1 MVKLSANQSLFFR
14 TVLPALFLAAYAAA
28 ALAWPS
34 GDPAAAEAG
43 ARFAKMGGV
52 LAGILCIA
60 CILISGHFVDEVWD
74 AGTSLV
80 VKKGGKQ
87 IDIPLSQV
95 TAIETSFIFRPAYA
109 IIVLKEPSAFGQRIN
124 FHPRDSWGMS
134 LVFEKNA
141 IVVGL
146 KEKIAPHAGAPV
158 KQGA

>member
-1 MVKLSANQSLFFR
+1 LTA
-14 TVLPALFLAAYAAA
+14 
-28 ALAWPS
+28 
-34 GDPAAAEAG
+34 
-43 ARFAKMGGV
+43 
-52 LAGILCIA
+52 ILCVA

-74 AGTSLV
+74 AGKSLM
-80 VKKGGKQ
+80 VKKGRKQ

-95 TAIETSFIFRPAYA
+95 AAIETSFIFRPAYA
-109 IIVLKEPSAFGQRIN
+109 IIVLKEPSAFGKRIN

-146 KEKIAPHAGAPV
+146 REKIAPHATAPT

>member
-1 MVKLSANQSLFFR
+1 MEKISANQSLFFR
-14 TVLPALFLAAYAAA
+14 SVLPVLFLAAYAAA

-34 GDPAAAEAG
+34 GLPAAAEAG
-43 ARFAKMGGV
+43 ARFAKI
-52 LAGILCIA
+52 AGLLTAILCVA

-74 AGTSLV
+74 AGKSLM
-80 VKKGGKQ
+80 VKKGRKQ

-95 TAIETSFIFRPAYA
+95 AAIETSFIFRPAYA
-109 IIVLKEPSAFGQRIN
+109 IIVLKEPSAFGKRIN

-146 KEKIAPHAGAPV
+146 REKIAPHATAPA